1 MNGKESLPKKPKQKI
16 ITKFRTNADTAQK
29 YLELG
34 QRKERERIVQ
44 LLKPYAEHNELCEQ
58 GCYSEDCSAPS
69 YQNAIAL
76 IKGEDK

>member
-1 MNGKESLPKKPKQKI
+1 MPGAVERVSEVIWKI
-16 ITKFRTNADTAQK
+16 SEDAFEDGRK
-29 YLELG
+29 
-34 QRKERERIVQ
+34 KERERIIE

-76 IKGEDK
+76 IRKEIK

>member
-1 MNGKESLPKKPKQKI
+1 MGGAVEKVQEIIWKISEDAFQDGRKQERQRI
-16 ITKFRTNADTAQK
+16 I
-29 YLELG
+29 E
-34 QRKERERIVQ
+34 

-76 IKGEDK
+76 IRGEDK

>member
-1 MNGKESLPKKPKQKI
+1 MTSAVEK
-16 ITKFRTNADTAQK
+16 ITKIVWKISEDAFED
-29 YLELG
+29 G
-34 QRKERERIVQ
+34 RKQERERIIE

-69 YQNAIAL
+69 YQNAIEL

>member
-1 MNGKESLPKKPKQKI
+1 MGGAVERVQEI
-16 ITKFRTNADTAQK
+16 IWRITKDAFQD
-29 YLELG
+29 G
-34 QRKERERIVQ
+34 RKQERERIIQ

-76 IKGEDK
+76 IRKEIK